1 MKGFK
6 QCPKDHFYKE
16 DKDSCPYCPTNNP
29 TDVLKTEHLSNPS
42 DKTNV
47 DNSKTQVF
55 GGAPSNSKSNSDP
68 KTQSFDATKTM
79 IVGGDKTNSEGNA
92 ADVLRRRL
100 RGWLVT
106 FDIEDFGV
114 DFKILEGRNLIG
126 SLATNDITIK
136 DSQVSSSHGL
146 ILCKKNKFIITD
158 EMSSNGTSINGE
170 DLSPRDPYELKDG
183 DEIKIGHT
191 SLLFKTAFK
200 Q

>member
-6 QCPKDHFYKE
+6 QCPKGHFYKE
-16 DKDSCPYCPTNNP
+16 DKDTCPYCPNSNTS
-29 TDVLKTEHLSNPS
+29 DVLETEHFSNSS

-47 DNSKTQVF
+47 DTLKTQVF
-55 GGAPSNSKSNSDP
+55 GGAAASSKSNNDSTSP
-68 KTQSFDATKTM
+68 AFDATKTM
-79 IVGGDKTNSEGNA
+79 IVSGNQASAEGSVGA
-92 ADVLRRRL
+92 VLRRRL

-191 SLLFKTAFK
+191 TLLFKTAFK
-200 Q
+200 